1 MSTTE
6 IDREFARARSRVYDL
21 LSRVFD
27 GDVEALSEAIET
39 GAFVDLAATL
49 PADFDTDALSR
60 DDLDVE
66 ALSIGYDNLFD
77 VPGPYYVPP
86 FASAHADDPSESFES
101 DSRYHD
107 AGSAGELL
115 GDPAESI
122 AERYERTGFRPQ
134 RGGGI
139 PDHIAAEFEFVAV
152 LAAREARPDSAPP
165 QANDE
170 DLPSVQA
177 QVVDHLEWVD
187 AFAEAVA
194 ERDSAEGVYAALCS
208 FASAF
213 VAWDQLQVTQP
224 SV

>member
-1 MSTTE
+1 MTDV
-6 IDREFARARSRVYDL
+6 DREFARSRSRVYDL

-27 GDVEALSEAIET
+27 GDVDVLSEAIVN

-49 PADFDTDALSR
+49 PAEFDTDALSR

-86 FASAHADDPSESFES
+86 FASAHVDDPSESFES

-107 AGSAGELL
+107 VGSAGELL

-122 AERYERTGFRPQ
+122 AELYERTGFKPQ
-134 RGGGI
+134 RGDGI
-139 PDHIAAEFEFVAV
+139 PDHIAAEFEFMAV
-152 LAAREARPDSAPP
+152 LSAREGRLDAAPERSID
-165 QANDE
+165 A
-170 DLPSVQA
+170 DLLDVQA

-187 AFAEAVA
+187 AFADTVA
-194 ERDSAEGVYAALCS
+194 DRDSAEGVYAAVCS

-213 VAWDQLQVTQP
+213 VAWDQLQLSTPTV
-224 SV
+224 

>member
-1 MSTTE
+1 MPITE
-6 IDREFARARSRVYDL
+6 IDREFARSRSRVYGL

-27 GDVEALSEAIET
+27 GDVDALSETLET

-86 FASAHADDPSESFES
+86 FASAHVDDPSESFES

-107 AGSAGELL
+107 VGSAGELL

-122 AERYERTGFRPQ
+122 AELYEQTGFKPQ
-134 RGGGI
+134 RGDGI
-139 PDHIAAEFEFVAV
+139 PDHVAAEFEFMAV
-152 LAAREARPDSAPP
+152 LSAGESRLDVAPDRSV
-165 QANDE
+165 E
-170 DLPSVQA
+170 DLLEVKA
-177 QVVDHLEWVD
+177 QILDHLEWVE
-187 AFAEAVA
+187 AFADTVA
-194 ERDSAEGVYAALCS
+194 DRDSAEGVYAAVCS

-213 VAWDQLQVTQP
+213 VDWDRRQLLVST
-224 SV
+224 